1 MTEGFCN
8 IITQLEGQRAAI
20 DKALAALRDVNGTES
35 SAAEA
40 AVGAELVPSAHAMR
54 KGRMSPAGKKRLSA
68 AVKKRWATKRT
79 VENPSVVRAP
89 ITRPRNAAQGKGRP
103 TKQGRSKE
111 LKEGTM
117 KARTVEL
124 LRKAAKPMESGEVA
138 KRMKIGSGYASV
150 NLSQL
155 RRDGFLTHTPEGYI
169 VG

>member
-1 MTEGFCN
+1 MTEGFYS

-35 SAAEA
+35 SAAE
-40 AVGAELVPSAHAMR
+40 GALDTKLIPSAHVVR
-54 KGRMSPAGKKRLSA
+54 KGRMSPAGKKRLIS
-68 AVKKRWATKRT
+68 AVKKRWARKKAAG
-79 VENPSVVRAP
+79 NPPVVSARA
-89 ITRPRNAAQGKGRP
+89 TRPRNAAQGKGGP
-103 TKQGRSKE
+103 TEQGRSKE
-111 LKEGTM
+111 LKKGTM

-124 LRKAAKPMESGEVA
+124 LQKAARPMQSGEVA
-138 KRMKIGSGYASV
+138 KRMKIGSGHASV